1 MKKEWLVPLTGVLF
15 VVLVIVG
22 FIVGGEPPDAEE
34 PAQEIVDFY
43 VDDKDSVMAG
53 AFILG
58 LATVVFVFFAN
69 YLRTVFRTTS
79 ASATILVGAAIFA
92 VGAAVDAT
100 LLVAMAEAADDIEPE
115 SLQTIQAIW
124 DNDFVPFAV
133 GAAVFLISLA
143 ISILRTDVLPR
154 WLGWVTLVL
163 AVLSLTPLG
172 FFAFPLTGLL
182 ILVLSVMLAVR
193 ARRTGAPPSGSPPP
207 PVAPPPV

>member
-1 MKKEWLVPLTGVLF
+1 MKKDWLVPLTGVVF

-22 FIVGGEPPDAEE
+22 FIVGGEPPDADE
-34 PAQEIVDFY
+34 PVQEIVDFY
-43 VDDKDSVMAG
+43 VDDKDSIMAG

-58 LATVVFVFFAN
+58 LATVLFVFFAN

-92 VGAAVDAT
+92 VGGAIDAT
-100 LLVAMAEAADDIEPE
+100 LLIAMAEAADDIEPE

-124 DNDFVPFAV
+124 DNDFVPFAI
-133 GAAVFLISLA
+133 GLSIFLLSVA
-143 ISILRTDVLPR
+143 ISMLRTDVMPR
-154 WLGWVTLVL
+154 WLGWVTLVI
-163 AVLSLTPLG
+163 AIVSLTPLG

-182 ILVLSVMLAVR
+182 ILVLSVMLTLR
-193 ARRTGAPPSGSPPP
+193 ARRTGTTASGNPPP